1 MRNPSF
7 VVLDMPDGRAYTLFR
22 DFLPMEG
29 KNMRKSARYEMDM
42 TQGPI
47 MMNMIRFAIPLMC
60 SSVLQLF
67 YNAADMV
74 VVGRFAGSNAL
85 AAVGATGAI
94 TSLLVNLF
102 LGLSVGAS
110 VTVAQHY
117 GANRYKDV
125 TESVHTTVALAMLGG
140 IVIGLMGIFLARP
153 LLTAMGTPEDV
164 LDLAVLYMAIFFA
177 GMPANL
183 TYNFCAA
190 ILRAVGDT
198 KRPLYYL
205 TAAGIINVVLNLI
218 FVIVFHMSVA
228 GVALA
233 TVISQIVS
241 MVLVVICLIRT
252 DGSIHLDLRKLRL
265 HKDKVL
271 QIAKIG
277 LPAGLQSSMFSISNT
292 LIQSSINSFGS
303 AAIAGNT
310 AASNI
315 EAFVSTPLAAFHQAA
330 MSFISQNYGAR
341 KPERLGRIAWCGAGL
356 VMSMGFVLGMLAMFF
371 GRPLLSIYG
380 SEEAVIEWGLNR
392 MKIMTT
398 LCFIGSVGEIF
409 VAGLRAMG
417 NSIFP
422 MLMSILTICVFRVIW
437 IYTAF
442 AVWRTPDIL
451 YASYPISWAL
461 ASTVHFISFMVH
473 KKKVVARLRAE
484 LNE

>member
-1 MRNPSF
+1 
-7 VVLDMPDGRAYTLFR
+7 
-22 DFLPMEG
+22 
-29 KNMRKSARYEMDM
+29 MRKSAARYEMDM

-47 MMNMIRFAIPLMC
+47 MMNMIRFSIPLMF
-60 SSVLQLF
+60 SSVLQLL

-74 VVGRFAGSNAL
+74 VVGRFAGSTAL

-94 TSLLVNLF
+94 TSLLINLF
-102 LGLSVGAS
+102 MGLSVGAS

-125 TESVHTTVALAMLGG
+125 TESVHTTVALSLLGG
-140 IVIGLMGIFLARP
+140 VVIGLMGILLARP

-164 LDLAVLYMAIFFA
+164 LDLAVLYMAIYFA

-205 TAAGIINVVLNLI
+205 TIAGVINVVLNLV

-233 TVISQIVS
+233 TIISQVVS

-252 DGSIHLDLRKLRL
+252 DGAIHLNLKKLRL
-265 HKDKVL
+265 HGSKVL
-271 QIAKIG
+271 QIARVGI
-277 LPAGLQSSMFSISNT
+277 PAGLQSSMFSISNT

-303 AAIAGNT
+303 AAMAGNT
-310 AASNI
+310 AAGNI
-315 EAFVSTPLAAFHQAA
+315 ESFVSTPLAAFHQAA
-330 MSFISQNYGAR
+330 MSFTSQNYGAR
-341 KPERLGRIAWCGAGL
+341 KPERLGRIAACGSFLVVSIGL
-356 VMSMGFVLGMLAMFF
+356 VMGLLATLF
-371 GRPLLSIYG
+371 GRPLLSIYAT
-380 SEEAVIEWGLNR
+380 EAAVIDWGLTR

-398 LCFIGSVGEIF
+398 LCFVGSVGEIF
-409 VAGLRAMG
+409 VAGLRGTG
-417 NSIFP
+417 NSLFP
-422 MLMSILTICVFRVIW
+422 MLMSILCICVYRVVW

-442 AVWRTPDIL
+442 AAWPTPEVL

-461 ASTVHFISFMVH
+461 ASCVHFVTFLIH
-473 KKKVVARLRAE
+473 KRKVVKMMKAE
-484 LNE
+484 LAAE